1 MDRIMHYFTTIAHQ
15 KNDIN
20 KKEDANRNRDAQG
33 RRRKFGTNW
42 RERIPVSFLI

>member
-33 RRRKFGTNW
+33 GRKKFGTNW
-42 RERIPVSFLI
+42 RKRIPVSFLI